1 MYRAFRG
8 ADPNKIAML
17 VARGLV
23 EPEEIADVEPLPVN
37 EIVRVDTRE
46 QARQRAERSR
56 REREA
61 ARLQAKADSLATADS
76 LQSVELKPIER
87 ATPMQLGLEPI
98 KK

>member
-23 EPEEIADVEPLPVN
+23 EPEEIADVEPLSVN

-61 ARLQAKADSLATADS
+61 ARLQAKADSLAAADS

>member
-61 ARLQAKADSLATADS
+61 ARLQAKADSLAAADS

>member
-61 ARLQAKADSLATADS
+61 ARLQAKADSLAAVDS

>member
-1 MYRAFRG
+1 
-8 ADPNKIAML
+8 ML

-61 ARLQAKADSLATADS
+61 ARLQAKADSLAAADS